1 MHRHILAAFAGLV
14 LAAAPSVRAAEET
27 AFRLDFEAYL
37 GGFRILSAAAQGRYG
52 AKDYAIEVG
61 ARTRGV
67 VAWFGNWMGRGVSRG
82 AAGADGLQPIGFRAD
97 TTWRGEPRFV
107 DLAYGAD
114 RSVAVRAEPLPE
126 KDNRDPVPEEETV
139 DTMDALSAAVALIRS
154 VNAAGRCAG
163 AVRVYDGRRRFD
175 MRLGEDGSE
184 TLVKTSYSAFAGE
197 ALKCRVAMRRIGGFW
212 KNVEHPEDGKP
223 SFLWMARLEPG
234 GPYLP
239 VRIAA
244 ETPLGTLVM
253 HLTGAGKPDGAN

>member
-1 MHRHILAAFAGLV
+1 MRRHVIAVFMGLV
-14 LAAAPSVRAAEET
+14 LAGAPAVRAAEET

-37 GGFRILSAAAQGRYG
+37 GGFRILSAASQGRYG
-52 AKDYAIEVG
+52 AEDYAIEVG

-67 VAWFGNWMGRGVSRG
+67 VAWFGNWVGRGVSRG
-82 AAGADGLQPIGFRAD
+82 TAAADGLHPAGFRAD

-107 DLAYGAD
+107 ELTYGAD
-114 RSVAVRAEPLPE
+114 RSVAVRADPPPE
-126 KDNRDPVPEEETV
+126 QDNRDPVPEQETV
-139 DTMDALSAAVALIRS
+139 DTMDALSAVVSLIRS

-163 AVRVYDGRRRFD
+163 TVRVYDGRRRFD
-175 MRLGEDGSE
+175 MRLGDDGRE
-184 TLVKTSYSAFAGE
+184 TLEKTGYGMFAGE

-223 SFLWMARLEPG
+223 SFLWMARLDPG

-253 HLTGAGKPDGAN
+253 HLTGTGKPNGAN